1 MRPMVPSSPAPSPL
15 PRYLWQQPDW
25 PALRV
30 DGAALAPALE
40 LARME
45 QGRLLGLLD
54 AIGLWP
60 AQEIARD
67 LWVQEA
73 LATAQIEGQRLDLEA
88 VRSSVARRLGLDDE
102 GGAPSAANRSVEG
115 LVDMMQDAVER
126 CTAPLDADRLWR
138 WLSALFPGGTSGMAR
153 IAVGRWRDH
162 ADPMQIVSGPMGRE
176 MVHYQAPPS
185 HQVPLEM
192 AQFIAWFESTRPSA
206 GAPGAP
212 GTPDAQAAP
221 ASVNGLV
228 RAALAHLW
236 FETVHPFEDGN
247 GRIGRALADMA
258 LAQDLIAAQQAGGE
272 GQVHPQQQQR
282 QHRQQRFSAPIF
294 GMAQRLLAQRS
305 AYYDALNAAQKG
317 LPDVTAWV
325 LWFVQAFAQGCI
337 ASQAVVRQALDKA
350 AFRTRMAAAGV
361 NPRQAKVLERL
372 LAAGSV
378 ELGGGFL
385 GGLTADK
392 YTKLA
397 STSKPTATR
406 DLGDLV
412 AKGLLQV
419 SGQGKGT
426 RYAIAVPGWTA
437 PVVDP
442 GGFF

>member
-1 MRPMVPSSPAPSPL
+1 MRLMPPSSEPLPS
-15 PRYLWQQPDW
+15 PRYLWQQPGW
-25 PALRV
+25 PTLQV
-30 DGAALAPALE
+30 DAVALAHALE
-40 LARME
+40 SARIE

-88 VRSSVARRLGLDDE
+88 VRSSVARRLGLEGDDALA
-102 GGAPSAANRSVEG
+102 APNRSVEG
-115 LVDMMQDAVER
+115 LVDVMQDAVER
-126 CTAPLDADRLWR
+126 CTAPVDADRLWR
-138 WLSALFPGGTSGMAR
+138 WQSALFPGGTSGIQR
-153 IAVGRWRDH
+153 ITVGRWRDH
-162 ADPMQIVSGPMGRE
+162 EDPMQIVSGPIGRE
-176 MVHYQAPPS
+176 VVHYEAPPS
-185 HQVPLEM
+185 HQVPAEM
-192 AQFIAWFESTRPSA
+192 AQFIAWFDATRPSA
-206 GAPGAP
+206 VAPGVPAAP
-212 GTPDAQAAP
+212 G
-221 ASVNGLV
+221 SLNGLV

-258 LAQDLIAAQQAGGE
+258 LAQDLAARQAGSAAGP
-272 GQVHPQQQQR
+272 GQSP
-282 QHRQQRFSAPIF
+282 RFSAPIF
-294 GMAQRLLAQRS
+294 GMARHMLAKRA

-317 LPDVTAWV
+317 TPDVTAWV

-337 ASQAVVRQALDKA
+337 ASQAVVRQAVDKA
-350 AFRTRMAAAGV
+350 AFRARMVGAGV
-361 NPRQAKVLERL
+361 NARQVKVLERL

-397 STSKPTATR
+397 GTSKPTATR
-406 DLGDLV
+406 DLADLV
-412 AKGLLQV
+412 DKGLLLV

-426 RYAIAVPGWTA
+426 RYAIAVPGWTQPA
-437 PVVDP
+437 VE
-442 GGFF
+442 

>member
-1 MRPMVPSSPAPSPL
+1 MASSSPAPSPL

-30 DGAALAPALE
+30 DSAALAPALE
-40 LARME
+40 SARME

-54 AIGLWP
+54 AIGLRP
-60 AQEIARD
+60 AQEMARE

-73 LATAQIEGQRLDLEA
+73 LATAQIEGQQLDLEA
-88 VRSSVARRLGLDDE
+88 VRSSVARRLGLDGE
-102 GGAPSAANRSVEG
+102 GGAPNAATRLVEG
-115 LVDMMQDAVER
+115 LVDVMQDAVER

-138 WLSALFPGGTSGMAR
+138 WQSALFPGGTSGMAR

-192 AQFIAWFESTRPSA
+192 AKFIAWFESTRPVADAPSA
-206 GAPGAP
+206 TGAR
-212 GTPDAQAAP
+212 DAQAAP

-258 LAQDLIAAQQAGGE
+258 LAQDLSAAQQAGGE
-272 GQVHPQQQQR
+272 GHVHPQQQR
-282 QHRQQRFSAPIF
+282 QHPQRFSAPIF
-294 GMAQRLLAQRS
+294 GMARRLLAQRA

-325 LWFVQAFAQGCI
+325 LWFVKAFAQGCI

-392 YTKLA
+392 YTRLA

-426 RYAIAVPGWTA
+426 RYAVAVPGWTA
-437 PVVDP
+437 PVVDL
-442 GGFF
+442 GGSF

>member
-1 MRPMVPSSPAPSPL
+1 MRNRNKGFTLIELLV
-15 PRYLWQQPDW
+15 
-25 PALRV
+25 
-30 DGAALAPALE
+30 ALAAMAL
-40 LARME
+40 LAIMSWRGIDGML
-45 QGRLLGLLD
+45 R
-54 AIGLWP
+54 
-60 AQEIARD
+60 AQEVTRE

-115 LVDMMQDAVER
+115 LVDVMQDAVER

-138 WLSALFPGGTSGMAR
+138 WQSALFPGGTSGMAR

-176 MVHYQAPPS
+176 VVHCQAPPS

-212 GTPDAQAAP
+212 GALDAQAAP

-247 GRIGRALADMA
+247 GRMGRALADMA

-294 GMAQRLLAQRS
+294 GMAQRLLAQRA
-305 AYYDALNAAQKG
+305 AYYDALNGAQKG

>member
-1 MRPMVPSSPAPSPL
+1 
-15 PRYLWQQPDW
+15 
-25 PALRV
+25 
-30 DGAALAPALE
+30 
-40 LARME
+40 
-45 QGRLLGLLD
+45 
-54 AIGLWP
+54 
-60 AQEIARD
+60 
-67 LWVQEA
+67 
-73 LATAQIEGQRLDLEA
+73 
-88 VRSSVARRLGLDDE
+88 
-102 GGAPSAANRSVEG
+102 
-115 LVDMMQDAVER
+115 
-126 CTAPLDADRLWR
+126 
-138 WLSALFPGGTSGMAR
+138 
-153 IAVGRWRDH
+153 
-162 ADPMQIVSGPMGRE
+162 
-176 MVHYQAPPS
+176 
-185 HQVPLEM
+185 
-192 AQFIAWFESTRPSA
+192 
-206 GAPGAP
+206 
-212 GTPDAQAAP
+212 
-221 ASVNGLV
+221 
-228 RAALAHLW
+228 
-236 FETVHPFEDGN
+236 
-247 GRIGRALADMA
+247 MA
-258 LAQDLIAAQQAGGE
+258 LAQDLSAAQQAGGE
-272 GQVHPQQQQR
+272 GQVHPQPQQR
-282 QHRQQRFSAPIF
+282 QHPQRFSAPIF